1 MDIKKI
7 HEEQRRQMEIYKWI
21 KSEQSRENLGET
33 CLYGW
38 VEKHAKAFRE
48 WAESIP
54 LECTHCGQCM
64 SGVTGLQC
72 SNPFNEKRLGLIDA
86 LWKE

>member
-1 MDIKKI
+1 MEIKKI

-21 KSEQSRENLGET
+21 KSEQSGYDLGEA
-33 CLYGW
+33 CLYEW
-38 VEKHAKAFRE
+38 VQKYAKSFRE

-54 LECTHCGQCM
+54 PECVRCGQCLGGGI
-64 SGVTGLQC
+64 GVHCT
-72 SNPFNEKRLGLIDA
+72 NPFNERRLRLIDA